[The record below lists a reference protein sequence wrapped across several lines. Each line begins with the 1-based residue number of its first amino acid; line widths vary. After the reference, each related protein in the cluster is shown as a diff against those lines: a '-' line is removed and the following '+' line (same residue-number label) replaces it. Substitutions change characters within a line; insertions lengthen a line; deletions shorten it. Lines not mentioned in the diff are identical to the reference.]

1 MKKIKHLLTLPHS
14 NVALPVFWAEF
25 WCGEMMDSTLVL
37 GDRATVFHET
47 GSYQENIAN
56 FDITPFLRSVQV
68 YSLHLT
74 YLDERLE

>member
-1 MKKIKHLLTLPHS
+1 
-14 NVALPVFWAEF
+14 
-25 WCGEMMDSTLVL
+25 MMDSTLVL